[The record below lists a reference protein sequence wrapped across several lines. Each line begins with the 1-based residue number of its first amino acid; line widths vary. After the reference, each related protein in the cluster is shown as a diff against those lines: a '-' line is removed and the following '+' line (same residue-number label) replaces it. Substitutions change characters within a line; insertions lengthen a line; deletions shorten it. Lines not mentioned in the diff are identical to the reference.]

1 MATEDMQAAQEK
13 LRFSFSG
20 TGTEYFNIWM
30 VNLLLT
36 ILTLGVYSAWAK
48 VRRLQYFYRNSWLNE
63 ANFDYHGDPVAI
75 LKGRMLAVLLF
86 VLYNVS
92 GGLSPLWG
100 AVVLIPILLVM
111 PVLLYKSLR
120 FRAINSSYSGLRFGF
135 SARLSEAY
143 KTFLL
148 WPLLALLAL
157 VFPLIP
163 FAHQRIKQFQHGN
176 ARYGVTPFRFSAT
189 IGSFYALYGKTL
201 LLILALIAV
210 LAAAF
215 GGGLAG
221 LVSTATTAMEPDES
235 KSAMIGFI
243 LLAAVLVVFLG
254 ALLISPYFTSRLQ
267 NLIWK
272 NTHLE
277 QHQLGSDLSAR
288 GLFWV
293 KFTNLLG
300 IMLTFG
306 LYKPFADVRLARY
319 RLEHMWLEPQ
329 GALDEFVRDARQ
341 EAAAFG
347 EEAAEI
353 FDMDISL

>member
-1 MATEDMQAAQEK
+1 MALHEDQEK

-36 ILTLGVYSAWAK
+36 ILTLGIYSAWAK

-75 LKGRMLAVLLF
+75 LKGRVLAVLLF
-86 VLYNVS
+86 ALYNLS
-92 GGLSPLWG
+92 GTFSPLVG
-100 AVVLIPILLVM
+100 AIVLVPILIVM

-135 SARLSEAY
+135 SAKLRDAY

-148 WPLLALLAL
+148 WPLLALLTLFAMT
-157 VFPLIP
+157 P
-163 FAHQRIKQFQHGN
+163 FTHQRIKQFQHGQ
-176 ARYGVTPFRFSAT
+176 ARFGTAPFRFSAS
-189 IGSFYALYGKTL
+189 ISSFYALYGKTL
-201 LLILALIAV
+201 LIVLSLLGLIAAV
-210 LAAAF
+210 F
-215 GGGLAG
+215 GAGFMG
-221 LVSTATTAMEPDES
+221 LVETATSTMEPDKS
-235 KSAMIGFI
+235 KAAVIGFI
-243 LLAAVLVVFLG
+243 MIAVFLLVIVG
-254 ALLISPYFTSRLQ
+254 ALLVGPYFTSRLQ

-272 NTHLE
+272 HTYLE
-277 QHQLGSDLSAR
+277 NHQLGSDLTAR

-300 IMLTFG
+300 IMATFG

-329 GALDEFVRDARQ
+329 GALDEFVRDTQQ

-353 FDMDISL
+353 FDVDISL

>member
-1 MATEDMQAAQEK
+1 MALHEDQEK

-36 ILTLGVYSAWAK
+36 ILTLGIYSAWAK

-75 LKGRMLAVLLF
+75 LKGRVLAVLLF
-86 VLYNVS
+86 ALYNLS
-92 GGLSPLWG
+92 GTFSPLVG
-100 AVVLIPILLVM
+100 AIVLIPILIVM

-135 SARLSEAY
+135 SAKLRDAY

-148 WPLLALLAL
+148 WPLLALLTLFAL
-157 VFPLIP
+157 TP
-163 FAHQRIKQFQHGN
+163 FAHQRIKQFQHGQ
-176 ARYGVTPFRFSAT
+176 ARFGTAPFHFSAS
-189 IGSFYALYGKTL
+189 ISSFYALYGKTL
-201 LLILALIAV
+201 LIVLSLLGLIAAV
-210 LAAAF
+210 F
-215 GGGLAG
+215 GAGFMG
-221 LVSTATTAMEPDES
+221 LVETATSTMEPDKS
-235 KSAMIGFI
+235 KAAVIGFI
-243 LLAAVLVVFLG
+243 MIAVFLLVIVG
-254 ALLISPYFTSRLQ
+254 ALLVGPYFTSRLQ

-272 NTHLE
+272 HTYLE
-277 QHQLGSDLSAR
+277 NHQLGSDLTAR

-300 IMLTFG
+300 IMITFG

-329 GALDEFVRDARQ
+329 GALDEFVRDTQQ

-353 FDMDISL
+353 FDVDISL

>member
-1 MATEDMQAAQEK
+1 MASEEMQTAQEK

-36 ILTLGVYSAWAK
+36 ILTLGIYSAWAK

-75 LKGRMLAVLLF
+75 LKGRILAVLLL
-86 VLYNVS
+86 VLYNLS
-92 GGLSPLWG
+92 GTFSPIIG
-100 AVVLIPILLVM
+100 AIILVPIVIIM
-111 PVLLYKSLR
+111 PILLYKSLR

-135 SARLSEAY
+135 SAKLSEAY

-148 WPLLALLAL
+148 WPLLAFLTLFAL
-157 VFPLIP
+157 TPS
-163 FAHQRIKQFQHGN
+163 AHQRIKQFQHGN
-176 ARYGVTPFRFSAT
+176 ARFGTAPFRFSAT
-189 IGSFYALYGKTL
+189 INSFYALYGKTL
-201 LLILALIAV
+201 LIVLGLFAAIAL
-210 LAAAF
+210 AF
-215 GGGLAG
+215 GGGFLG
-221 LVSTATTAMEPDES
+221 LVDTATSTMEPDKS
-235 KSAMIGFI
+235 KAAVIGFVMI
-243 LLAAVLVVFLG
+243 AVFLLVMIG
-254 ALLISPYFTSRLQ
+254 ALLVGPYFTSRLQ

-272 NTHLE
+272 HTHLDA
-277 QHQLGSDLSAR
+277 HQLGSDLTAR

-300 IMLTFG
+300 IVLTFG

-329 GALDEFVRDARQ
+329 GALDEFVRDAQQ
-341 EAAAFG
+341 EVAAFG

-353 FDMDISL
+353 FDVDISL

>member
-1 MATEDMQAAQEK
+1 MSGEGVAASQEK

-20 TGTEYFNIWM
+20 TGTEYFSIWM

-36 ILTLGVYSAWAK
+36 ILTLGIYSAWAK

-63 ANFDYHGDPVAI
+63 ANFDYHGDPIAI
-75 LKGRMLAVLLF
+75 LKGRILAVLLL

-92 GGLSPLWG
+92 GTVSPMVG
-100 AVVLIPILLVM
+100 AIILVPIIVIM
-111 PVLLYKSLR
+111 PILLYKSLR

-135 SARLSEAY
+135 SAKLSEAY

-148 WPLLALLAL
+148 WPLLAVLTLFAL
-157 VFPLIP
+157 TPS
-163 FAHQRIKQFQHGN
+163 AHQRIKKFQHGH
-176 ARYGVTPFRFSAT
+176 ARFGVTPFSFSAS

-201 LLILALIAV
+201 LIVLGLFALLGVFFGASFIGLIDTATSSMEQDKSRGAVIGLIMIAV
-210 LAAAF
+210 FL
-215 GGGLAG
+215 LI
-221 LVSTATTAMEPDES
+221 
-235 KSAMIGFI
+235 MI
-243 LLAAVLVVFLG
+243 G
-254 ALLISPYFTSRLQ
+254 ALLVGPYFTSRLQ
-267 NLIWK
+267 NLIWAH
-272 NTHLE
+272 TRLDG
-277 QHQLGSDLSAR
+277 HQLGSDLGAR

-329 GALDEFVRDARQ
+329 GALDEFVRDAQ
-341 EAAAFG
+341 QDIAAFG

-353 FDMDISL
+353 FDVDISL